1 MLYFR
6 YILPFLTLSGLA
18 YSSLSFE
25 KHGRYAISILFLSE
39 FRHFNIPHKSLS
51 NKIAI
56 FALSISETSSSL
68 KALFTRCG
76 TSSYASS
83 ECEKASNSTHNN
95 IVRPMNKIYI
105 ILSLSCALA
114 ITSSLSSCKNKQQDE
129 DIMIEKIIDKPQSKA
144 TSMAAKST
152 SGTANW
158 AGSKYNFSIRRAA
171 DTSLEDVE
179 NHDSIFHDNR
189 IELTIT
195 RADGSQFFSQ
205 TFTKDSFSGLL
216 NRDAKESGVF
226 ISMAYD
232 KSDANHLYF
241 VASIGSPDESYDDF
255 TLVQLIIDRQGA
267 TTVASY
273 TPPETA
279 M

>member
-1 MLYFR
+1 
-6 YILPFLTLSGLA
+6 
-18 YSSLSFE
+18 
-25 KHGRYAISILFLSE
+25 
-39 FRHFNIPHKSLS
+39 
-51 NKIAI
+51 
-56 FALSISETSSSL
+56 
-68 KALFTRCG
+68 
-76 TSSYASS
+76 
-83 ECEKASNSTHNN
+83 
-95 IVRPMNKIYI
+95 
-105 ILSLSCALA
+105 
-114 ITSSLSSCKNKQQDE
+114 
-129 DIMIEKIIDKPQSKA
+129 MIEKIIDKPQSKA

-158 AGSKYNFSIRRAA
+158 AGSKYNFTIRRAA
-171 DTSLEDVE
+171 DTSLEDVD
-179 NHDSIFHDNR
+179 NHDSLFHDNR

-195 RADGSQFFSQ
+195 RTDGSQFFSQ
-205 TFTKDSFSGLL
+205 TFTKSSFSGLL

-226 ISMAYD
+226 LSMAYD